1 MSEDP
6 LSDSGNEKQLLRARR
21 EAAFDKKKRDSISKK
36 RERCS
41 IGMHPYYRK
50 FFDLSVDHR
59 QAPVVAFGATNMGQ
73 KFVFHVE
80 KKDIFNTVAPSR
92 EINLPE
98 YELDRD
104 WEYSQNCNEPTLVRD
119 RFEQNKNSW
128 KNEFKLS
135 DFVQNII
142 GND

>member
-1 MSEDP
+1 
-6 LSDSGNEKQLLRARR
+6 
-21 EAAFDKKKRDSISKK
+21 
-36 RERCS
+36 
-41 IGMHPYYRK
+41 
-50 FFDLSVDHR
+50 
-59 QAPVVAFGATNMGQ
+59 MGQ

-80 KKDIFNTVAPSR
+80 KKDIFNTVDPSR

-104 WEYSQNCNEPTLVRD
+104 LEYSKNCNEPTLVRD